1 MQNLILEATNI
12 TPYARFETNGQLLLK
27 GRSLVFDVNLFYQPL
42 IDWVSLLETP
52 AVDFHIDFDYLNS
65 GSQKKIL
72 ELLKII
78 DAKTGVTTFNVFW
91 LYETDDEDIL
101 EMGQLFEEKL
111 RKANFWFKEYAEI

>member
-42 IDWVSLLETP
+42 IDWVSKLETP

>member
-12 TPYARFETNGQLLLK
+12 TPYTRFETNGQLLLK
-27 GRSLVFDVNLFYQPL
+27 GRSMVFDVNLFYQPL

-52 AVDFHIDFDYLNS
+52 AVDLIIDLDYLNS

-72 ELLKII
+72 ELLRII
-78 DAKTGVTTFNVFW
+78 DAKAGITTFNVIW

-111 RKANFWFKEYAEI
+111 RKANFWFKEYAEN